1 MQILTSNID
10 RSVNFVEEQLIG
22 FIESRYVRKVDD
34 YFIAYLSSQTGC
46 NRGCTFCHLTATNQT
61 RSLDCT
67 HEDFM
72 EQARTVFEHYTK
84 DKPAR
89 YMHYNFMARGEALAN
104 RNLMD
109 HSAEL
114 LMDLGQLAL
123 DHGVKPKFNISTIM
137 PVTMKRRLID
147 IFPIVT
153 PTIYYSMYSADD
165 AWRKRWMP
173 AAMPVDDAIHQL
185 REYQNVSKKIIK
197 IHGAF
202 IRGENDS
209 EAAVSDMIDKIL
221 DLNAEFNIVRYNPHS
236 PDQGDESPRIAEIL
250 AQLQECMPAKII
262 PRVGPDVQ
270 ASCGMF
276 IH

>member
-1 MQILTSNID
+1 
-10 RSVNFVEEQLIG
+10 
-22 FIESRYVRKVDD
+22 
-34 YFIAYLSSQTGC
+34 
-46 NRGCTFCHLTATNQT
+46 
-61 RSLDCT
+61 
-67 HEDFM
+67 M
-72 EQARTVFEHYTK
+72 EQARTVFEHYAK

-109 HSAEL
+109 RSAEL

-137 PVTMKRRLID
+137 PATMKRRLID

-185 REYQNVSKKIIK
+185 REYQNISKKIVK
-197 IHGAF
+197 FHGAF

-209 EAAVSDMIDKIL
+209 EAAVSNMIDKML

-236 PDQGDESPRIAEIL
+236 PEQGEESPRIVEIL
-250 AQLQECMPAKII
+250 AQIQEYMSAKII
-262 PRVGPDVQ
+262 PKVGFDIK

-276 IH
+276 VH